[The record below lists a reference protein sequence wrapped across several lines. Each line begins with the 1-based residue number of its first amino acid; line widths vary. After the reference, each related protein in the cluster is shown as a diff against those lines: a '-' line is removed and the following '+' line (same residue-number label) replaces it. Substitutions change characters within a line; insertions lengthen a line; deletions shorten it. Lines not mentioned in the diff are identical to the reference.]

1 MMGMLTPTAP
11 VQAHASC
18 LPFFHDNSE
27 SYMHGGVYLLDDSM
41 GGFNNSEKMLDKN
54 GVSFSPDNASQ
65 RDCVA
70 SFFIQK

>member
-1 MMGMLTPTAP
+1 MMGMLTPITP

-18 LPFFHDNSE
+18 LQFFHNSE
-27 SYMHGGVYLLDDSM
+27 SYMHGSVYLLDDSM
-41 GGFNNSEKMLDKN
+41 GGFNNSEKMLDKD
-54 GVSFSPDNASQ
+54 GVSFSPDNDSQ